1 MFNKRKIV
9 YSTWNVT
16 RTVNVEF
23 IIFLLFLEH
32 LFDFRITVNDRLSAH
47 CRLSLPNKLP
57 LLEIKILYKRPC
69 RISARIT
76 R

>member
-47 CRLSLPNKLP
+47 CRLSAPA
-57 LLEIKILYKRPC
+57 E
-69 RISARIT
+69 
-76 R
+76 